1 VTPGDICRTAHRTAQ
16 QEKSMTQFVKL
27 SSNTIPVLQATVEQ
41 YIEPDSGVLHIHL
54 ETDQP
59 ELVFLVAFPT
69 VPQVSDG
76 RAHILEHLALCGS
89 ARYPVRNPFFSMLRR
104 STATFM
110 NAMTY
115 PDRTVYP
122 FASTDKKDFFNLLD
136 VYLDAA
142 FFPNLDYLNFL
153 QEGWRFGLEGEGDK
167 TALTYQGVVFNEMK
181 GAFISPMR
189 ALDAGIAGTLFKGT
203 TYEVE
208 SGGDP
213 LVIPELTHAMLK
225 EFHATHYHP
234 SQAIFMTT
242 GRIDA
247 AEIQQQISERVL
259 SKLTVGGTPRRLPEL
274 APAWSAPQENTV
286 RIPSQEARADE
297 FGIQFAWRM
306 GEAID
311 PQAYYHLHL
320 LSAGLLGDSS
330 APLIKAMES
339 AGYGRPSSMNGRDAG
354 ARQMVFHLGMEGL
367 TEAQVE
373 LARERIWAA
382 LEKTALDGI
391 PTSVLQATLRD
402 IKYSQRKISSGH
414 TPHGL
419 SRLLQVLPMAMYGGD
434 VLNALDNE
442 AILVTLEQ
450 QIQDPAFFKGLV
462 QALLDSP
469 TRLTTRVVPDADFF
483 IARKATED
491 ASLAARLVTLTGEE
505 RARIRADSA
514 ALETHQQL
522 PTNSELLPRILPGD
536 VSAMPRPALPIPA
549 AIDGA
554 ISFSIA
560 SNGISYANVLY
571 DVSDLADSNWAW
583 LQLYTDVVSELGVGE
598 RDFEETSAWR
608 QRLVP
613 SYHASLEAI
622 PQDDGKLHVELTF
635 SASGLREEQT
645 AIATVLSES
654 ISRPRFDESE
664 RMAFLIESLVQDKLT
679 SLAEAG
685 SHYASLAAT
694 APLSALRR
702 FADLTGGAAAL
713 PFYRTLQQLA
723 KTPQGLAEIATR
735 LSALHQRIVAGKS
748 TILCA
753 GIEQDG
759 AALAALVKLPVAEA
773 ANAPDLANLTTPSVA
788 NVALHATSQ
797 INHCVIAWN
806 APRVGHADAAALAV
820 AAELLSHQILHQA
833 LREQGGAYGGYAS
846 YGANAG
852 VFTMSSYRDPRL
864 AGTYADFTSAVDQ
877 LLASDYSQE
886 TIEEAIICVIKGLDK
901 PHTPYAE
908 ALTAWNLQQRGVTPA
923 IRQQFR
929 TGVLTCTAAQ
939 VKQAVQHWLKEGVP
953 NRAAFAGNTT
963 QELAGLT
970 VVDLAALAA

>member
-1 VTPGDICRTAHRTAQ
+1 
-16 QEKSMTQFVKL
+16 MTQFVKL
-27 SSNTIPVLQATVEQ
+27 SSHTIPVLQATVEQ
-41 YIEPDSGVLHIHL
+41 YLEPDSGVLHIHL
-54 ETDQP
+54 ETEQP

-115 PDRTVYP
+115 ADRTVYP

-167 TALTYQGVVFNEMK
+167 TTLTYQGVVFNEMK
-181 GAFISPMR
+181 GAFNSPMR
-189 ALDAGIAGTLFKGT
+189 ALDAGISGTLFKGT
-203 TYEVE
+203 TYQVE

-234 SQAIFMTT
+234 SQAVFMTT

-259 SKLTVGGTPRRLPEL
+259 SKLTGTSPRRLPEL
-274 APAWSAPQENTV
+274 APIWNAPQENTV
-286 RIPSQEARADE
+286 RVPSQEARDDE

-306 GEAID
+306 GETID

-382 LEKTALDGI
+382 LEKTAVDGI

-402 IKYSQRKISSGH
+402 IKYSQRKVSSGH
-414 TPHGL
+414 TPPGL

-434 VLNALDNE
+434 VINALDND
-442 AILVTLEQ
+442 ALLATLEQ
-450 QIQDPAFFKGLV
+450 QIQDPGFFKALV
-462 QALLDSP
+462 QALIDSP
-469 TRLTTRVVPDADFF
+469 TRLTTRVIPDADFF
-483 IARKATED
+483 IARKATEE
-491 ASLAARLVTLTGEE
+491 ASLAARLKTLSEDE
-505 RARIRADSA
+505 RDRIRADSA
-514 ALETHQQL
+514 SLEKHQQL

-536 VSAMPRPALPIPA
+536 VSTTPRTALPIPA
-549 AIDGA
+549 PVDGA

-571 DVSDLADSNWAW
+571 DVSALADSNWPW
-583 LQLYTDVVSELGVGE
+583 LQLYTDVVSELGVGQ
-598 RDFEETSAWR
+598 RDFEEASAWR

-613 SYHASLEAI
+613 SSHASLEAI
-622 PQDDGKLHVELTF
+622 PQADGKLHVELSF
-635 SASGLREEQT
+635 SASGLREEQA

-654 ISRPRFDESE
+654 ISHPRFDETE
-664 RMAFLIESLVQDKLT
+664 RLAFLIESLVQDKLT

-723 KTPQGLAEIATR
+723 KTPQGLVEIGTR
-735 LSALHQRIVAGKS
+735 LSALHQRIIAGKS

-759 AALAALVKLPVAEA
+759 AALATLIKLPA
-773 ANAPDLANLTTPSVA
+773 AQAISDPDLVGLTTPSTG

-797 INHCVIAWN
+797 INHCVIAWT
-806 APRVGHADAAALAV
+806 APSVGHADAAALAV

-852 VFTMSSYRDPRL
+852 VFSMSSYRDPRL
-864 AGTYADFTSAVDQ
+864 AATYADFTRAVDE

-908 ALTAWNLQQRGVTPA
+908 ALTAWSLQQRGVTPA

-929 TGVLTCTAAQ
+929 TGVLTCTAAK
-939 VKQAVQHWLKEGVP
+939 VKKAVQHWLKDGVP

-970 VVDLAALAA
+970 VVDLTALAA